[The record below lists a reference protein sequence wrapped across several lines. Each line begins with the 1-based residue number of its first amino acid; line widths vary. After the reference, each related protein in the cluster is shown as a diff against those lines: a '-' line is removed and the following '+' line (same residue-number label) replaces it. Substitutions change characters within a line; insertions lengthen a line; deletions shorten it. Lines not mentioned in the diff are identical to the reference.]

1 MNTESGVWQDGSEL
15 EETINVWPRGLLM
28 VQLWAQGRGEV
39 TPVIMCQH
47 TASLCHCWP
56 SPGRATLQWD
66 VGRSLWSPFVPAMW
80 RAFHINT
87 SSQRKGLIWILQE
100 EHCQVSVRSQTP
112 SFWLLSPLFGKCSLF
127 NWLFWRQ
134 WCFFFWWST
143 SGINLQKPVGLF
155 LGRNYPRSNPCWP
168 NPTAEPI
175 EDRHSPKITE
185 PSSEQGFSSSKTKSL
200 KPSLYEEHNFFH

>member
-15 EETINVWPRGLLM
+15 EATINVWPRGLLM

-127 NWLFWRQ
+127 NWLFWGQ
-134 WCFFFWWST
+134 WWFFFFLV
-143 SGINLQKPVGLF
+143 INFKNKSAEASRIIFRKELPKEQPLLAK
-155 LGRNYPRSNPCWP
+155 SNCRAHRGQAQPQDHR
-168 NPTAEPI
+168 TFIRARI
-175 EDRHSPKITE
+175 
-185 PSSEQGFSSSKTKSL
+185 
-200 KPSLYEEHNFFH
+200 